1 MLSNPVRTRPFVTG
15 ADFILDE
22 KKALTALGHAMQRG
36 EKANNRNVL

>member
-1 MLSNPVRTRPFVTG
+1 MLSNPVRTRHFVTG

-36 EKANNRNVL
+36 EKVNNRNVL